1 MQCNMILYGKRH
13 RGVLSMVWRVV
24 GYRAACRHLQVLHQ
38 EQEQEEDCIAR
49 GGGLTHLSAVVSK
62 QAMVTSGLT
71 SQPPLSPPFL
81 AS

>member
-1 MQCNMILYGKRH
+1 MVKASWY
-13 RGVLSMVWRVV
+13 GVLYMVWRRVV

-38 EQEQEEDCIAR
+38 QEQEEEKEHCIEL